1 MNPEPNSVDRELMIF
16 QIMMNTK
23 FAEEA
28 LSKLSNEEITKLYN
42 ERVLGE

>member
-1 MNPEPNSVDRELMIF
+1 MYQEQNSVDRELMIF

-28 LSKLSNEEITKLYN
+28 LLKLSDEEITKLYN

>member
-1 MNPEPNSVDRELMIF
+1 MSQEPINIDRELLIF

-28 LSKLSNEEITKLYN
+28 LLKMSDKEIVELHK

>member
-1 MNPEPNSVDRELMIF
+1 MVDRELMIF

-28 LSKLSNEEITKLYN
+28 LLKMSDKELFDLYR
-42 ERVLGE
+42 ERVLGK